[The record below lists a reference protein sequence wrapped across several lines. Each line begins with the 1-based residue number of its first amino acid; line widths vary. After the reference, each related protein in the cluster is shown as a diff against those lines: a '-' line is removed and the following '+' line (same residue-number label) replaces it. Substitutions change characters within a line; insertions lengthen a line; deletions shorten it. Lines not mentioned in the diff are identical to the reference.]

1 MNNNSLG
8 LILISIFLFTSNVL
22 SQIDS
27 ELRITNVLTEA
38 GFENV
43 SVKSDNQTLFIEYEN
58 RLYRFEVTALH
69 EIFILIKNEV
79 SNFNSIT
86 LLIKNKNVPIVEVK
100 VGKSDLVDWL
110 NKIISNVE
118 FTELISIRMLEFE
131 TPEKIFDS
139 SEVSNSS
146 NFKFDIVLKPTYR
159 FQFGIFSQ
167 PVLYQLNF
175 TPHIV
180 FGLWKGMSGLYEITI
195 PIHNDFGS
203 REDSVRTS
211 MIVVNQTLRLSQSS
225 FLSASLG
232 YFTLERY
239 GFDLEARNYF
249 MNGDMSIGLNLGY
262 TGYASFTMKKMYY
275 SDLYQWTGSVDITYR
290 IPEYDLT
297 LGLMAGKFLSNDNT
311 IRFDIYREFG
321 EIQVGFFA
329 MRSTKGISNGGFGFS
344 IPLFPSKYWKP
355 GLVRIRTTE
364 NLGYTYKVKIAD
376 MIGLKYDTG
385 FGINNFLERMSPGF
399 IKNFINNRINLN

>member
-1 MNNNSLG
+1 MNNSLG
-8 LILISIFLFTSNVL
+8 LILISFFLFSPLVL

-38 GFENV
+38 GFENIR
-43 SVKSDNQTLFIEYEN
+43 VKSDNHTLLIEYEN

-86 LLIKNKNVPIVEVK
+86 LIIKNKNIPIVEVI
-100 VGKSDLVDWL
+100 VAKSDLIDWL
-110 NKIISNVE
+110 NKIITNVE

-146 NFKFDIVLKPTYR
+146 DFKFDIVLKPTYR

-180 FGLWKGMSGLYEITI
+180 FGLWNGMSGLYEITI

-211 MIVVNQTLRLSQSS
+211 MIVVNQTLRLSKSS
-225 FLSASLG
+225 FISASLG

-297 LGLMAGKFLSNDNT
+297 VGLMAGKFLSNDNT

-321 EIQVGFFA
+321 EIQMGFFA
-329 MRSTKGISNGGFGFS
+329 MRSTKGITNGGFGFS

-376 MIGLKYDTG
+376 MIGLKYNTG
-385 FGINNFLERMSPGF
+385 FGINNFLERMNPGF
-399 IKNFINNRINLN
+399 IKTFFNNRINLN

>member
-8 LILISIFLFTSNVL
+8 LILISFFLLNSIVL
-22 SQIDS
+22 SQFDLES
-27 ELRITNVLTEA
+27 RIKNIITDK

-43 SVKSDNQTLFIEYEN
+43 RVKSDNQILFVEFEN
-58 RLYRFEVTALH
+58 RLYRFEVTALF
-69 EIFILIKNEV
+69 EILKIIKDDAGDFKNI
-79 SNFNSIT
+79 F
-86 LLIKNKNVPIVEVK
+86 LLIKNKNIPIVEVK
-100 VGKSDLVDWL
+100 VEKSDLNDWL
-110 NKIISNVE
+110 NNIITNSE
-118 FTELISIRMLEFE
+118 FTELMNIRMIESE
-131 TPEKIFDS
+131 NWDKIFDS
-139 SEVSNSS
+139 SRVGNSS

-159 FQFGIFSQ
+159 FQFGIFSK

-175 TPHIV
+175 APHIL

-195 PIHNDFGS
+195 PIHNDFS
-203 REDSVRTS
+203 LREDSVRTS
-211 MIVVNQTLRLSQSS
+211 MIVLNQTYKLANSL
-225 FLSASLG
+225 FISASLG

-262 TGYASFTMKKMYY
+262 TGYASFTMKKLYY
-275 SDLYQWTGSVDITYR
+275 SDLYQWNGSVDLSYR

-297 LGLMAGKFLSNDNT
+297 LGLTAGKFLSNDNT

-321 EIQVGFFA
+321 EIQIGFFA
-329 MRSTKGISNGGFGFS
+329 MRSTKGISNGGFSFS

-355 GLVRIRTTE
+355 ALVRIRTTE

-385 FGINNFLERMSPGF
+385 FGINNFLEKMNPGF